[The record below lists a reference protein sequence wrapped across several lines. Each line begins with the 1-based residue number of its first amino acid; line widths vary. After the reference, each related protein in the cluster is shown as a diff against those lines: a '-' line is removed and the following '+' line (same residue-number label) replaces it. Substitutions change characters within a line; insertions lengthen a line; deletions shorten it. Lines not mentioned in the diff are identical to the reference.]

1 MKVAGE
7 NFATLPEQRN
17 QALFVTVRIRIG
29 IVCGEGHIGIENDVP
44 FP

>member
-7 NFATLPEQRN
+7 NFATLPEQRI

-29 IVCGEGHIGIENDVP
+29 IVCGEGHIRIENDVP